1 MVKIKLGTTALDLTY
16 TDDEIR
22 DKILG
27 YMASK
32 DDGVGFRDI
41 CTFILTQAQAEGRID
56 GEKSDEMYQW
66 ESLSH
71 MDVMRVDR
79 ILWQLIWKHQ
89 LVIDFDSSHYPV
101 KDIYFL
107 RA

>member
-1 MVKIKLGTTALDLTY
+1 MTKIKLGTTALDLTY
-16 TDDEIR
+16 ADDELR
-22 DKILG
+22 EKILN
-27 YMASK
+27 YVYAH

-41 CTFILTQAQAEGRID
+41 CAYILSQAQREGRID
-56 GEKSDEMYQW
+56 GPKDEVYQW

-79 ILWQLIWKHQ
+79 ILWQLIWKHR
-89 LVIDFDSSHYPV
+89 LVIDFDNSHYPTQ
-101 KDIYFL
+101 DIYFL